1 MVVSHPKTNLN
12 LYSGHCKQLA
22 PIYAEAAAKLAEKGL
37 YIAKMDGTAH
47 PETKNFYDVAGYP
60 TLKFIKDGVPELFS
74 DRDAE
79 KIVKF
84 VREM

>member
-1 MVVSHPKTNLN
+1 
-12 LYSGHCKQLA
+12 
-22 PIYAEAAAKLAEKGL
+22 
-37 YIAKMDGTAH
+37 MDGTAH